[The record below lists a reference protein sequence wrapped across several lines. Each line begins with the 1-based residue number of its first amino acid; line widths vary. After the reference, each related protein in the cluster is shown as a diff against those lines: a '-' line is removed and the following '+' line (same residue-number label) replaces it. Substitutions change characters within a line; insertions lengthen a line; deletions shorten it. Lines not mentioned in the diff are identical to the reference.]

1 MNIIFLEAVQD
12 HGGARKSTIELAKRL
27 DSETDINTL
36 IVDFYGSNTDF
47 MEDVR
52 QSNVRYEVLDQR
64 DEPFIIQDK
73 NKLKELSN
81 YAKFFAER
89 KVLQKKLRKI
99 IKEFKPDYFIVNN
112 SKTLS
117 LIPESANYN
126 KILFARGWFIPSQ
139 ISVKDKF
146 LYKKKADIYMAVSQS
161 TRQAL
166 FSGKMAS
173 LDKIYVVKN
182 GIDLNTPIFKEP
194 KKENKILTII
204 HSGSFI
210 STKGHH
216 ITIGVSKKL
225 KKLNIPHKI
234 YLTGKVHEADGSPE
248 YFSKIKEQ
256 IIKFELSDN
265 IEIIANNNNILPYI
279 KEADLFLHPSDT
291 EGLPRVIMEA
301 MALKTLV
308 VANPVGG
315 VTDYILD
322 GFTGH
327 IADFNSIDHYVK
339 LIQDIVDNPERK
351 KQIIQNAYALIQDCY
366 SPDSQVKE
374 MKRILNE
381 NMKIS

>member
-27 DSETDINTL
+27 DSETGINTL
-36 IVDFYGSNTDF
+36 IVDFYGSNKDF
-47 MEDVR
+47 IKDVEQNMVQCR
-52 QSNVRYEVLDQR
+52 ILDKR
-64 DEPFIIQDK
+64 DQPFIIQDK

-81 YAKFFAER
+81 YLTFFAER
-89 KVLQKKLRKI
+89 KKLQNKLHKI
-99 IKEFKPDYFIVNN
+99 IDDFKPDFFIVNN

-117 LIPESANYN
+117 LIPESANYR
-126 KILFARGWFIPSQ
+126 KVLFARGWFIPSQ

-146 LYKKKADIYMAVSQS
+146 VYKKADLFMAVSQS

-166 FSGKMAS
+166 FSGKMAP

-182 GIDLNTPIFKEP
+182 GIDLNNPFFKEP
-194 KKENKILTII
+194 KKENETLTII

-210 STKGHH
+210 AEKGHH

-225 KKLNIPHKI
+225 KELGIPHKI
-234 YLTGKVHEADGSPE
+234 YLTGKVHQADGSPE
-248 YFSKIKEQ
+248 YFREIKKQ
-256 IIKFELSDN
+256 IADFQLEDY
-265 IEIIANNNNILPYI
+265 IEIIANTNNILPYM

-308 VANPVGG
+308 IANAVGG
-315 VTDYILD
+315 VTDYVLD
-322 GFTGH
+322 GFTGF
-327 IADFNSIDHYVK
+327 IADFNNIHHYVE
-339 LIQDIVDNPERK
+339 LIQDVLNHPERK
-351 KQIIQNAYALIQDCY
+351 KQIVENAYALIQDCY
-366 SPDSQVKE
+366 SPDSQVNE

-381 NMKIS
+381 NMKS